1 MRDTF
6 LLKLLAVEAA
16 ILITVGALAEHIPL
30 AGSAGNDCQEACP
43 RPDWPAASERIAL
56 LDRDRGGYGDAL
68 CCPRAA
74 RARS

>member
-1 MRDTF
+1 MLQKINAVSVRTIGIDTGKNTF
-6 LLKLLAVEAA
+6 H
-16 ILITVGALAEHIPL
+16 LIGLDRQGTIV
-30 AGSAGNDCQEACP
+30 
-43 RPDWPAASERIAL
+43 SECIAL